1 MLKYVPILKIVRLN
15 RPKPLIKKRVF
26 SPKTKF
32 NKMKFF
38 NLVLIFSLFTS
49 SLFSQ
54 YATVTFD
61 PAMRTFN
68 NFEPLPSEEDMMF
81 TGAVPA
87 NVNVV
92 EFQFFRGK
100 NKNYKDPLY
109 VANWER
115 GAGDESGAFKLPIN
129 YKLNANKKYDIRVKY
144 FQKVKNT
151 DREKI
156 YGALKNNLDAYLG
169 QSLQS
174 SSEKIKL
181 TKRSKEMM
189 KDLNTIV
196 NYGLREYRI
205 TNGVPFEGFSDLVKG
220 QIEAIDDKKLNE
232 VLFDASNTSQ
242 AMASAKYRDQ
252 LIQDLQTLIHAE
264 VRFVLNS
271 DISRLINQYDMDD
284 LKTESRNGYF
294 SINVGYGAVYIDG
307 NIDNLEYGTAPYVGL
322 AFPLSTSTIA
332 PKFFRNAS
340 VTLGIFTK
348 NFNDVGDRG
357 PITGP
362 IVKRPIYL
370 GLDYKLFQF
379 IRFNV
384 GAAALEEESENTGT
398 VSGIENR
405 VFFRPFVGLSAKIN
419 LSIGL
424 DK

>member
-1 MLKYVPILKIVRLN
+1 
-15 RPKPLIKKRVF
+15 
-26 SPKTKF
+26 
-32 NKMKFF
+32 MKFYNF
-38 NLVLIFSLFTS
+38 ILIFAFLSLN
-49 SLFSQ
+49 LHGQ

-61 PAMRTFN
+61 PTLRTFN
-68 NFEPLPSEEDMMF
+68 NFEPLPSEKDMMF

-100 NKNYKDPLY
+100 NKDYKSPLY
-109 VANWER
+109 VASWER
-115 GAGDESGAFKLPIN
+115 GAGDSNVSFKLPVN
-129 YKLNANKKYDIRVKY
+129 YKLNANKKYNIRVKY
-144 FQKVKNT
+144 FQKIENT
-151 DREKI
+151 DREKV

-169 QSLQS
+169 QCLQS
-174 SSEKIKL
+174 SSKKIKL
-181 TKRSKEMM
+181 TKSSKDMI

-196 NYGLREYRI
+196 NYGLREYRV
-205 TNGVPFEGFSDLVKG
+205 TNGIPFDGFSDLVKG
-220 QIEAIDDKKLNE
+220 QIEAIDDKKLND
-232 VLFDASNTSQ
+232 VLFDAANTSQ

-252 LIQDLQTLIHAE
+252 LIEDLQVLIHAE

-271 DISRLINQYDMDD
+271 DIARLINQYDIPD

-294 SINVGYGAVYIDG
+294 SINAGFGAVYIDG
-307 NIDNLEYGTAPYVGL
+307 NIDNLDYGRAPYVGF

-340 VTLGIFTK
+340 LTLGIFTK
-348 NFNDVGDRG
+348 NFNNVGDRG
-357 PITGP
+357 TITGP

-370 GLDYKLFQF
+370 GLDYKLFHF
-379 IRFNV
+379 IRFNA
-384 GAAALEEESENTGT
+384 GATALEEESESTGT

>member
-1 MLKYVPILKIVRLN
+1 
-15 RPKPLIKKRVF
+15 
-26 SPKTKF
+26 
-32 NKMKFF
+32 MKFF
-38 NLVLIFSLFTS
+38 NTILILAFLSS
-49 SLFSQ
+49 SLYGQ
-54 YATVTFD
+54 YANVNFD
-61 PAMRTFN
+61 PALRTFN
-68 NFEPLPSEEDMMF
+68 NFKPLPSEEDMMF

-92 EFQFFRGK
+92 GFMFFRGK
-100 NKNYKDPLY
+100 NKDYKEPLY

-115 GAGDESGAFKLPIN
+115 GAGDQSVSFKLPVN
-129 YKLNANKKYDIRVKY
+129 YKLNASKKYNIRVKY
-144 FQKVKNT
+144 FQKVANA

-169 QSLQS
+169 QNLQTGS
-174 SSEKIKL
+174 KKIKL
-181 TKRSKEMM
+181 AKSSKSMM

-196 NYGLREYRI
+196 DYGLREYRI
-205 TNGVPFEGFSDLVKG
+205 TNGIPFDGFSDLVKG
-220 QIEAIDDKKLNE
+220 QIEAIEDKKLNK
-232 VLFDASNTSQ
+232 VLFDAENTSQ

-264 VRFVLNS
+264 VRFLLNS
-271 DISRLINQYDMDD
+271 DISRLINQYDIPDV
-284 LKTESRNGYF
+284 KTEEKNGYF
-294 SINVGYGAVYIDG
+294 SLNVGYGAVFVDGDID
-307 NIDNLEYGTAPYVGL
+307 DLEYGNGLYLGL
-322 AFPLSTSTIA
+322 AFPLSTSTLA

-340 VTLGIFTK
+340 VTLGVFAK
-348 NFNDVGDRG
+348 NFEDVGDRG
-357 PITGP
+357 TITGP

-384 GAAALEEESENTGT
+384 GVAALEEDSVNTGT
-398 VSGIENR
+398 ISGIENR

>member
-1 MLKYVPILKIVRLN
+1 MKIFNIILILA
-15 RPKPLIKKRVF
+15 LL
-26 SPKTKF
+26 SA
-32 NKMKFF
+32 
-38 NLVLIFSLFTS
+38 NLFG
-49 SLFSQ
+49 Q
-54 YATVTFD
+54 YANVNFD

-68 NFEPLPSEEDMMF
+68 NFKPLPSEEDMMF

-100 NKNYKDPLY
+100 NKDYKDPLY

-115 GAGDESGAFKLPIN
+115 GAGDESVSFKLPVN
-129 YKLNANKKYDIRVKY
+129 YKLVANKKYNIRVKY
-144 FQKVKNT
+144 FQKVANA

-169 QSLQS
+169 QTLQS
-174 SSEKIKL
+174 SNKKIKL
-181 TKRSKEMM
+181 TKSSKDMM

-196 NYGLREYRI
+196 TYGLREYRV
-205 TNGVPFEGFSDLVKG
+205 TNGIPFDGFSDLVKG
-220 QIEAIDDKKLNE
+220 QIDAIDDKKLNE
-232 VLFDASNTSQ
+232 VLFDATNTSQ

-252 LIQDLQTLIHAE
+252 LIKDLQTLIHAE
-264 VRFVLNS
+264 VRFLLNS
-271 DISRLINQYDMDD
+271 DIARLINQYDIPDV
-284 LKTESRNGYF
+284 KTEERNGYF
-294 SINVGYGAVYIDG
+294 SINVGYGAVFFDG
-307 NIDNLEYGTAPYVGL
+307 DIDNLEYGRAPYVGL
-322 AFPLSTSTIA
+322 AFPLSTSTLA

-340 VTLGIFTK
+340 ITLGIFTK
-348 NFNDVGDRG
+348 NFTDVGDRG
-357 PITGP
+357 TITGP

-384 GAAALEEESENTGT
+384 GAAALEEDTVNTGT
-398 VSGIENR
+398 VSGIKNR

>member
-1 MLKYVPILKIVRLN
+1 
-15 RPKPLIKKRVF
+15 
-26 SPKTKF
+26 
-32 NKMKFF
+32 MKLF
-38 NLVLIFSLFTS
+38 NLVLVFAFLSFNLHG
-49 SLFSQ
+49 Q

-100 NKNYKDPLY
+100 NKDYKDPLY

-115 GAGDESGAFKLPIN
+115 GAGDKSVSFKLPIN

-144 FQKVKNT
+144 FQKVEKTN
-151 DREKI
+151 REKI

-169 QSLQS
+169 QTLQS
-174 SSEKIKL
+174 SNKKIKL
-181 TKRSKEMM
+181 TKSSKEMM

-196 NYGLREYRI
+196 NYGLREYRV
-205 TNGVPFEGFSDLVKG
+205 TNGIPFEGFSDLVKG
-220 QIEAIDDKKLNE
+220 QINAIDDKNLNE

-252 LIQDLQTLIHAE
+252 LIRDLQTLIHSE

-271 DISRLINQYDMDD
+271 DISRLINQYDIPDI
-284 LKTESRNGYF
+284 KTESRNGYF

-340 VTLGIFTK
+340 ITLGIFTK
-348 NFNDVGDRG
+348 NFKDIGDRG
-357 PITGP
+357 TITGP

-384 GAAALEEESENTGT
+384 GAAALEEESANTGT